1 MRQTSLGVGTLGE
14 RMARRYERVTP
25 LTLVGVGSP
34 VSLDLGRPLT
44 TFWSMEP
51 MEQVLSS
58 IKDPPECQT
67 VSIEN

>member
-14 RMARRYERVTP
+14 RIRYARVTP
-25 LTLVGVGSP
+25 LTLVGVGSL
-34 VSLDLGRPLT
+34 VSLDFGRPLT

-51 MEQVLSS
+51 MEQVLST
-58 IKDPPECQT
+58 IKDPRECQT